1 MVAILGSKKR
11 KSLDESQDLY
21 FRSCFLRILLRVSGV
36 TPRKSA
42 ISFKVISSCKLGHLF
57 INV

>member
-1 MVAILGSKKR
+1 MVAILSSRKQ

-21 FRSCFLRILLRVSGV
+21 FCNCFLRILLSVSGV
-36 TPRKSA
+36 TPRNSA
-42 ISFKVISSCKLGHLF
+42 ISFRDIRSCKSGQRF